1 MRVLLASPE
10 SGVWTSRKHIPLGL
24 GYLAGVL
31 RESGHQVGI
40 FDAAIEDEPLETV
53 VRRGGF
59 ELLGITAVT
68 PLIDDAWAMAKRGKA
83 LGLTTVLGGPHLT
96 LLPEESIGPEHPEV
110 DYVIQGEADVSIL
123 EFVDALEG
131 RRAMETVHGLY
142 WRKSGRDRR
151 QRARRPDPGPRQH
164 PVPGARSLQDH
175 ALHQSPATHR
185 RAGHESA
192 RLHHHDQPRVPLQVH
207 VLLQADHR

>member
-10 SGVWTSRKHIPLGL
+10 SEVWTSRKHIPLGL

-53 VRRGGF
+53 VRRGGY

-68 PLIDDAWAMAKRGKA
+68 PLIVDAWEMAKKGKA

-96 LLPEESIGPEHPEV
+96 LMPEESIGPEHPEV
-110 DYVIQGEADVSIL
+110 DYVIQGEAEDKHHRVRGCARGPPRHGNGPRPVL
-123 EFVDALEG
+123 AEE
-131 RRAMETVHGLY
+131 RRN
-142 WRKSGRDRR
+142 RR
-151 QRARRPDPGPRQH
+151 QPARQG
-164 PVPGARSLQDH
+164 
-175 ALHQSPATHR
+175 
-185 RAGHESA
+185 
-192 RLHHHDQPRVPLQVH
+192 
-207 VLLQADHR
+207 